1 MKRKKEMSFA
11 EQIHTLKTERGIIWI
26 IVGVLNCFDSAIMS
40 VLRIIALVFC
50 IIEIFRVS
58 RAKRENSDEMAEE
71 NLEKAK
77 ARTLDLM
84 HNVFLLSSI
93 IAMSAAFI
101 LDKGVVAVNWTKTVP
116 VVFFIIYGIEELL
129 TGLIFR
135 KMEAE

>member
-135 KMEAE
+135 KLEAE